1 MRASKSY
8 SDPGLE
14 NGFNSLIGFELIEWR
29 SDHAVLQLVIESKHL
44 NRSGVIHG
52 GVLAT
57 MIDAACGYAGCYC
70 ETPGNVRAA
79 LTLSLTTSYLGST
92 SSGVLHCTAKKR
104 GGGRRI
110 FNATAE
116 ILTED
121 GAMIALGQSTYRYRS
136 GSEDPAGVPR
146 KKEDKS

>member
-1 MRASKSY
+1 LRLAFNEDAMRASKSY

-29 SDHAVLQLVIESKHL
+29 SDLAVLELVIQSKHL

-79 LTLSLTTSYLGST
+79 LTLSLTTSYLGSF
-92 SSGVLHCTAKKR
+92 LPAYCTALPKS
-104 GGGRRI
+104 
-110 FNATAE
+110 AAAE
-116 ILTED
+116 
-121 GAMIALGQSTYRYRS
+121 GASSMLPQ
-136 GSEDPAGVPR
+136 
-146 KKEDKS
+146 KF